1 MICMPGLT
9 CVDFRATSVRRLISM
24 PGETSMYSDASP
36 GSGRK
41 PCATVP
47 RNAAYCAWRLSRN
60 TYARSSIPA
69 TGPSL
74 SGHDLDA
81 GRRPDPGRAR
91 GDHLLDVVPR
101 PDPARGLD
109 AHPRAHRLAHQRHV
123 EHGRAPRGVAG
134 ARLHE
139 VRLGVLREAARDHLL
154 AIRQQRRLEDD
165 LVQRARF

>member
-1 MICMPGLT
+1 MICIPGLT
-9 CVDFRATSVRRLISM
+9 WVDLSATSVRRLISI

-47 RNAAYCAWRLSRN
+47 RNAAYWAWRLSRN

-74 SGHDLDA
+74 SGHDLHA

-101 PDPARGLD
+101 PDAAGRLD
-109 AHPRAHRLAHQRHV
+109 PHPRPDRLAHQRDV
-123 EHGRAPRGVAG
+123 EHGRAARGVA
-134 ARLHE
+134 R
-139 VRLGVLREAARDHLL
+139 
-154 AIRQQRRLEDD
+154 
-165 LVQRARF
+165 

>member
-1 MICMPGLT
+1 MICIPGLT
-9 CVDFRATSVRRLISM
+9 WVDFRATSVRRLISM
-24 PGETSMYSDASP
+24 PGDTSMYSDASP

-81 GRRPDPGRAR
+81 GRRPDPGRPG
-91 GDHLLDVVPR
+91 GDHLLDVVPG

-109 AHPRAHRLAHQRHV
+109 AHARPDRLAHERDV
-123 EHGRAPRGVAG
+123 EHGGATRGVARAG
-134 ARLHE
+134 LDE
-139 VRLGVLREAARDHLL
+139 VGLGVLREAARD
-154 AIRQQRRLEDD
+154 
-165 LVQRARF
+165 

>member
-1 MICMPGLT
+1 MICIPGLT
-9 CVDFRATSVRRLISM
+9 WVDFRATSVRRLISM
-24 PGETSMYSDASP
+24 PGDTSIYSDASP

-81 GRRPDPGRAR
+81 RRCPDPRRAR

-101 PDPARGLD
+101 PDPARGL
-109 AHPRAHRLAHQRHV
+109 HPHPGADGLTHQGNV
-123 EHGRAPRGVAG
+123 EPGRSARRVPR

-139 VRLGVLREAARDHLL
+139 VRLRVLGEPARDHL
-154 AIRQQRRLEDD
+154 
-165 LVQRARF
+165 

>member
-1 MICMPGLT
+1 MICIPGLT
-9 CVDFRATSVRRLISM
+9 CVDLSATSVSRLISI

-81 GRRPDPGRAR
+81 RRCPDPRRAR
-91 GDHLLDVVPR
+91 SDHLLDVVPC

-109 AHPRAHRLAHQRHV
+109 AHPRADGLAHQGNV
-123 EHGRAPRGVAG
+123 EHGRSARRVA
-134 ARLHE
+134 R
-139 VRLGVLREAARDHLL
+139 
-154 AIRQQRRLEDD
+154 
-165 LVQRARF
+165 